1 MRLSVWIRDLHEEGI
16 HPHPGPKVISKN
28 INGMTNDVYPVLK
41 AIARENETRPLTAVF
56 IQDHRIP
63 RSGAKQAQKTA
74 AKLRLLLILAHGPKD
89 SRGVTYGGTAIVIP
103 YSSIPHDS
111 YRNAVLSFLR
121 TLKIRNLARR
131 YGGKPPVTPKKSLR
145 QILSKL
151 GCNAD
156 AGGAQLSPT
165 LERLV
170 HNADS
175 RREEQLRQTG

>member
-1 MRLSVWIRDLHEEGI
+1 MTSDTVTDKKFSPERAFANTLH
-16 HPHPGPKVISKN
+16 
-28 INGMTNDVYPVLK
+28 
-41 AIARENETRPLTAVF
+41 
-56 IQDHRIP
+56 
-63 RSGAKQAQKTA
+63 
-74 AKLRLLLILAHGPKD
+74 
-89 SRGVTYGGTAIVIP
+89 
-103 YSSIPHDS
+103 S

-121 TLKIRNLARR
+121 TLKLRNLARR

-151 GCNAD
+151 GYNAD